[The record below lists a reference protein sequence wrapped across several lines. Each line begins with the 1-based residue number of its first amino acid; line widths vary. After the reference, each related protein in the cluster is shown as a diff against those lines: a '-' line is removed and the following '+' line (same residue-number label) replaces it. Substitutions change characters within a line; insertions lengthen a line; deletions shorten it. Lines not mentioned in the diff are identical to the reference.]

1 MSNEDRYLIS
11 CSSNNQLVDAIGL
24 ESLAL
29 PISSNE
35 ESVLLIIYASI
46 NLTKQ
51 QKNNTNESLDD
62 TWTLYY
68 VNAFAILNDFHNDGK
83 QKKTIWIYMF
93 CYLVSF

>member
-51 QKNNTNESLDD
+51 
-62 TWTLYY
+62 
-68 VNAFAILNDFHNDGK
+68 
-83 QKKTIWIYMF
+83 
-93 CYLVSF
+93 